1 MFDMIPFD
9 RSGRSMDRFFDS
21 FFGNAL
27 NGLSSLSGGRT
38 DIIDKGKNYVLQ
50 SEMPGFDKGDIS
62 IDIQD
67 DVLTIKAE
75 HKSQNEEKNKE
86 GEFIRRE
93 RSYGSYVRSFNVA
106 NVDTD
111 KITASYNNGILEL
124 VMPKKSPEEPR
135 GTHVDIE

>member
-1 MFDMIPFD
+1 MFDMMPFEN
-9 RSGRSMDRFFDS
+9 SHRSMDRFFDS

-27 NGLSSLSGGRT
+27 SGLNAFSGGRT

-67 DVLTIKAE
+67 DILTIKAE
-75 HKSQNEEKNKE
+75 HKSQNEEKNSE

-93 RSYGSYVRSFNVA
+93 RTYGSYVRSFNVA
-106 NVDTD
+106 NVETD

-124 VMPKKSPEEPR
+124 TMPKKEPEAPKGR
-135 GTHVDIE
+135 RIDID